1 MRLLSCRL
9 RQVRLHRDLN
19 LQFGRQFTLIG
30 GPNEAGKST
39 LVEALHK
46 GLFLRSTAT
55 GRGVE
60 ELRSRLH
67 AGLPEVEI
75 SFEAAGQ
82 TWQLRKRFAGSSG
95 TCQLSNGSG
104 LALNGAA
111 AEEQLAQLLG
121 VDGPVEGRRI
131 AMLPER
137 WAHLWV
143 RQGEASSNPIAG
155 QQHRYD
161 FARLVDQLQQRGGSG
176 AIESALDRAVLEQ
189 LQDRVSQLFTA
200 TGRVKAGSPL
210 AEAQQREQACLEQLG
225 LAQQRLSELDTAME
239 QLRQIGERLQRI
251 ESNERPALLQ
261 RQAALAQGEQRR
273 LQLQNQRQLALAERE
288 PLLQRAEGLRLAQ
301 RQRQDWQ
308 QQQTLQLAEQQRQ
321 SQQLEQ
327 LLAEQA
333 ALQTRLQEHRQQRQR
348 LDSQR
353 QQQQQRQE
361 LAQLRLDQ
369 HQLQAEEQQLHEH
382 QQQLQALQGEAEG
395 LKSQLAALPA
405 MATEQVRQLRQAEQA
420 LAQAEARCQAMAASL
435 EVLEADE
442 PIRLDG
448 GTPLKPGERYQLT
461 GEVHLQV
468 GPGVVLR
475 LSPGGGQALPQAQ
488 AEQQRSRE
496 RLTTLKNEL
505 GVPNSD
511 AAETIERQ
519 RRDLEAELTT
529 LRKAAAAIPW
539 AGLQERIAALVP
551 RRQRLDTALASLAH
565 LAPDPEATDLLQ
577 LDRAGLELA
586 LQTLRSS
593 SNGLNQ
599 ELEQLTAS
607 QQLSEA
613 RERALQQ
620 QLTASRGRL
629 DQLAGSLQG
638 LAARLAEAEQ
648 QSGSAESLASQL
660 EELEADLRHRQAQ
673 LDQLDAEHSNLG
685 GAGDPNGAEAIAAA
699 LQQLEA
705 EKDSLLTSRGQA
717 EQRCASLGANDP
729 AAELEQRQAAWEAA
743 AEERASLELQGQALT
758 LLQNHFH
765 EAQSRLAN
773 RYSEPLR
780 EAIGPYLATLAA
792 TPLQPLLAFDPQQGF
807 QDLQLRQ
814 GSETYGFDRL
824 SGGMRE
830 QLAAALRLALAEV
843 LHPAYDH
850 CLPLVFDDAFTNSD
864 RERLIGLKRML
875 RRGMEQGIQIL
886 LLSCHPQ
893 DYRDLDVASTQQ
905 KTPDERVNGGEQQRE
920 LPNEVVRVQLG

>member
-9 RQVRLHRDLN
+9 RQVRLHRDLE

-82 TWQLRKRFAGSSG
+82 IWQLRKRFAGSSG
-95 TCQLSNGSG
+95 TCQLSNSSG
-104 LALNGAA
+104 LALHGAA
-111 AEEQLAQLLG
+111 AEEHLAQLLG

-131 AMLPER
+131 AQLPER

-155 QQHRYD
+155 QQNRYD

-189 LQDRVSQLFTA
+189 LQDRVAQLFTA

-210 AEAQQREQACLEQLG
+210 AEAQQHEQTCLEQLG
-225 LAQQRLSELDTAME
+225 QAQHRLSELDTAME

-251 ESNERPALLQ
+251 ENDERPALLQ

-273 LQLQNQRQLALAERE
+273 LQLQNERQLALAECQ
-288 PLLQRAEGLRLAQ
+288 PLLQRAETLRLAQ

-333 ALQTRLQEHRQQRQR
+333 ALQASLEEQRQQRQR

-369 HQLQAEEQQLHEH
+369 HQLQTEEQQLHDH

-395 LKSQLAALPA
+395 LKRQLAALPA
-405 MATEQVRQLRQAEQA
+405 IATEQVRQLRQAEQA

-435 EVLEADE
+435 EVLQADQ

-448 GTPLKPGERYQLT
+448 GTPLKPGQRYQLT
-461 GEVHLQV
+461 DEVNLQV
-468 GPGVVLR
+468 GPGVVVR

-488 AEQQRSRE
+488 AEQQRSGE
-496 RLTTLKNEL
+496 RLRSLKAEL
-505 GVPNSD
+505 SVANSD

-551 RRQRLDTALASLAH
+551 RRQRLDAALAN
-565 LAPDPEATDLLQ
+565 LAPDPEAADLLQ
-577 LDRAGLELA
+577 LDRASLELA

-593 SNGLNQ
+593 SSSLNHA
-599 ELEQLTAS
+599 LEQLAGR
-607 QQLSEA
+607 QQQTEA
-613 RERALQQ
+613 RERALQH
-620 QLTASRGRL
+620 QLTTSRGRL

-638 LAARLAEAEQ
+638 LSARLAEAEQ
-648 QSGSAESLASQL
+648 QSGPAEALASQL
-660 EELEADLRHRQAQ
+660 EELETNLQHRQAQ
-673 LDQLDAEHSNLG
+673 LDRLEAEHTSLG
-685 GAGDPNGAEAIAAA
+685 GTADPNSAEALATA
-699 LQQLEA
+699 LQQLDA

-717 EQRCASLGANDP
+717 DQRCASLGANDP

-743 AEERASLELQGQALT
+743 AEERASLERQAQALT

-780 EAIGPYLATLAA
+780 EAIGPYLAALSS

-814 GSETYGFDRL
+814 GSEAYGFDRL

-893 DYRDLDVASTQQ
+893 DYGDLDLADSQQ
-905 KTPDERVNGGEQQRE
+905 KTPDDHGLGGEQLRE
-920 LPNEVVRVQLG
+920 LANDVVQIQLG

>member
-9 RQVRLHRDLN
+9 RQVRLHRDLE
-19 LQFGRQFTLIG
+19 LQFGRRFTLIG
-30 GPNEAGKST
+30 GPNEVGKST
-39 LVEALHK
+39 VVEALHK

-82 TWQLRKRFAGSSG
+82 TWHLRKRFAGSSG
-95 TCQLSNGSG
+95 TCQLSNGTG
-104 LALNGAA
+104 VAVHGAA
-111 AEEQLAQLLG
+111 AEEHLAQLLG

-131 AMLPER
+131 AQLPER

-155 QQHRYD
+155 QQNRYD
-161 FARLVDQLQQRGGSG
+161 FARLVDQLQQRSGSG
-176 AIESALDRAVLEQ
+176 AIESALDRAVLER
-189 LQDRVSQLFTA
+189 LQERVAQLFTA

-210 AEAQQREQACLEQLG
+210 AEAQQREQTCLEQLG
-225 LAQQRLSELDTAME
+225 QAQQRLSELNSAME

-251 ESNERPALLQ
+251 ESNERPALLLQ
-261 RQAALAQGEQRR
+261 QTALAQGEQRR
-273 LQLQNQRQLALAERE
+273 LQLQNQRQLALAECQ

-308 QQQTLQLAEQQRQ
+308 QQQTLQLTEQQRQ

-333 ALQTRLQEHRQQRQR
+333 ALQASLEEQRQQRQR
-348 LDSQR
+348 LDTQR

-369 HQLQAEEQQLHEH
+369 HQLQAEERQLHEH

-395 LKSQLAALPA
+395 LKRQLAALPA

-435 EVLEADE
+435 EVLHADQ

-448 GTPLKPGERYQLT
+448 GTPLQPGERYQLT
-461 GEVHLQV
+461 AEVNLQV
-468 GPGVVLR
+468 GPGVVVR

-488 AEQQRSRE
+488 AEQLRSRE
-496 RLTTLKNEL
+496 RLSSLKAEL
-505 GVPNSD
+505 GVASSD

-519 RRDLEAELTT
+519 RRDLDAELTT

-539 AGLQERIAALVP
+539 AGLQERIAALLP
-551 RRQRLDTALASLAH
+551 RRQRLDEALASAANLAV
-565 LAPDPEATDLLQ
+565 DPEASDLLR

-586 LQTLRSS
+586 LQNLRSS
-593 SNGLNQ
+593 STSLNRQ
-599 ELEQLTAS
+599 LEQLATS
-607 QQLSEA
+607 QQQSAA

-620 QLTASRGRL
+620 QLTASRGQL

-648 QSGSAESLASQL
+648 QSGPAEVLASQL
-660 EELEADLRHRQAQ
+660 QELEADLRHRQALQ
-673 LDQLDAEHSNLG
+673 DRLEAEHTGLA
-685 GAGDPNGAEAIAAA
+685 GAANPNGAEAIATA

-743 AEERASLELQGQALT
+743 AEERASLERQAQALT
-758 LLQNHFH
+758 LLQSRFH

-780 EAIGPYLATLAA
+780 EAIGPYLATLAT

-814 GSETYGFDRL
+814 GSEAYSFDRL

-864 RERLIGLKRML
+864 RDRLIGLKRML

-893 DYRDLDVASTQQ
+893 DYRDLDTAGSQQ
-905 KTPDERVNGGEQQRE
+905 KAPGERINGGEPQGD
-920 LPNEVVRVQLG
+920 LPDEVAWVQLG

>member
-9 RQVRLHRDLN
+9 RQVRLHRELE

-39 LVEALHK
+39 VVEALHK

-95 TCQLSNGSG
+95 TCQLSNGTG
-104 LALNGAA
+104 MALHGAA
-111 AEEQLAQLLG
+111 AEEHLAQLLG

-131 AMLPER
+131 AQLPER

-143 RQGEASSNPIAG
+143 RQGEASHNPIAG
-155 QQHRYD
+155 QQNRYD
-161 FARLVDQLQQRGGSG
+161 FTRLVDQLQQRGGSG

-189 LQDRVSQLFTA
+189 LQGRVAELFTA

-225 LAQQRLSELDTAME
+225 QAQQRLSELDTAME
-239 QLRQIGERLQRI
+239 QLRQLGERLQRI
-251 ESNERPALLQ
+251 ENEERPALQ
-261 RQAALAQGEQRR
+261 RRQTALAQGEQRR
-273 LQLQNQRQLALAERE
+273 LQLQNQRQLALAERQ
-288 PLLQRAEGLRLAQ
+288 PLLQRAEALRLDQ

-308 QQQTLQLAEQQRQ
+308 QQQTLQQAEQQRQ

-327 LLAEQA
+327 LLVEQA
-333 ALQTRLQEHRQQRQR
+333 TLQARLEDQRQQRQR

-369 HQLQAEEQQLHEH
+369 HQLQAEEQQLREH

-405 MATEQVRQLRQAEQA
+405 IATDQVRQLRQAEQA

-435 EVLEADE
+435 EVLQADQ

-448 GTPLKPGERYQLT
+448 TALKPGERYQLT
-461 GEVHLQV
+461 AEVQLQV
-468 GPGVVLR
+468 GPGVVVR

-488 AEQQRSRE
+488 AEQLRSQE
-496 RLTTLKNEL
+496 RLRCLQAEL
-505 GVPNSD
+505 GVSSSD

-551 RRQRLDTALASLAH
+551 RRQRLDAALAA
-565 LAPDPEATDLLQ
+565 LAPDPEAADLLQ
-577 LDRAGLELA
+577 LDRAGLELT
-586 LQTLRSS
+586 LQNLRSS
-593 SNGLNQ
+593 NTSQ
-599 ELEQLTAS
+599 TSQLEQLAANL
-607 QQLSEA
+607 QQSEA
-613 RERALQQ
+613 RERELQR
-620 QLTASRGRL
+620 QLIASRGRL
-629 DQLAGSLQG
+629 DQLAGSLQS

-648 QSGSAESLASQL
+648 QSGPAETLAQQL
-660 EELEADLRHRQAQ
+660 QELNSNLLHRQGQLDTLEAELT
-673 LDQLDAEHSNLG
+673 NLG
-685 GAGDPNGAEAIAAA
+685 GAADPNGPETIAAA

-743 AEERASLELQGQALT
+743 AEERASLERQAQALT
-758 LLQNHFH
+758 LLQNRFH
-765 EAQSRLAN
+765 EAQTRLAN

-780 EAIGPYLATLAA
+780 EAMEPYLAALA
-792 TPLQPLLAFDPQQGF
+792 TSPLQPLLAFDPQQGF

-814 GSETYGFDRL
+814 GGEAYGFDRL

-830 QLAAALRLALAEV
+830 QLAAALRLAMAEV

-864 RERLIGLKRML
+864 RDRLVGLKRML
-875 RRGMEQGIQIL
+875 RHGMEQGIQIL

-893 DYRDLDVASTQQ
+893 DYRDLDVGGSQQ
-905 KTPDERVNGGEQQRE
+905 KAPGERVIGGEQERGVQDA
-920 LPNEVVRVQLG
+920 VVRIQLG

>member
-1 MRLLSCRL
+1 
-9 RQVRLHRDLN
+9 
-19 LQFGRQFTLIG
+19 
-30 GPNEAGKST
+30 
-39 LVEALHK
+39 
-46 GLFLRSTAT
+46 
-55 GRGVE
+55 
-60 ELRSRLH
+60 
-67 AGLPEVEI
+67 
-75 SFEAAGQ
+75 
-82 TWQLRKRFAGSSG
+82 
-95 TCQLSNGSG
+95 
-104 LALNGAA
+104 
-111 AEEQLAQLLG
+111 
-121 VDGPVEGRRI
+121 
-131 AMLPER
+131 
-137 WAHLWV
+137 
-143 RQGEASSNPIAG
+143 
-155 QQHRYD
+155 
-161 FARLVDQLQQRGGSG
+161 
-176 AIESALDRAVLEQ
+176 
-189 LQDRVSQLFTA
+189 
-200 TGRVKAGSPL
+200 
-210 AEAQQREQACLEQLG
+210 
-225 LAQQRLSELDTAME
+225 
-239 QLRQIGERLQRI
+239 
-251 ESNERPALLQ
+251 
-261 RQAALAQGEQRR
+261 
-273 LQLQNQRQLALAERE
+273 
-288 PLLQRAEGLRLAQ
+288 
-301 RQRQDWQ
+301 
-308 QQQTLQLAEQQRQ
+308 
-321 SQQLEQ
+321 
-327 LLAEQA
+327 
-333 ALQTRLQEHRQQRQR
+333 
-348 LDSQR
+348 
-353 QQQQQRQE
+353 
-361 LAQLRLDQ
+361 
-369 HQLQAEEQQLHEH
+369 
-382 QQQLQALQGEAEG
+382 
-395 LKSQLAALPA
+395 
-405 MATEQVRQLRQAEQA
+405 MATDQVRQLRQAEQA

-435 EVLEADE
+435 EVLEADQ

-448 GTPLKPGERYQLT
+448 TPLQPGERYQLT
-461 GEVHLQV
+461 GEVNLQV

-488 AEQQRSRE
+488 AEQQRSEE
-496 RLTTLKNEL
+496 RLRSLKAEL
-505 GVPNSD
+505 SVASSD
-511 AAETIERQ
+511 AAEAIERQ

-539 AGLQERIAALVP
+539 AGLQDRIAALVP
-551 RRQRLDTALASLAH
+551 RRQRLDAALAN

-593 SNGLNQ
+593 SSGLNQ

-613 RERALQQ
+613 REHALQQ

-673 LDQLDAEHSNLG
+673 LDTLDAEHTNLG

-699 LQQLEA
+699 LQELEA

-814 GSETYGFDRL
+814 GSEAYGFDRL

-893 DYRDLDVASTQQ
+893 DYRDLDVAGTQQ
-905 KTPDERVNGGEQQRE
+905 KTPDERVNGGEQERE